1 MSNTPPLSREKIA
14 AAAIAIAD
22 AEGYASL
29 SMRRIARKLGVAT
42 MSLYYYVKTK
52 ADLIAAMDD
61 ALMAEVLLPS
71 LPKGWRA
78 ALLAIATRT
87 RDALVRHP
95 WALYSMLSAPP
106 GVNAMRHMEQCFE
119 ALTETNLTSKEKLTL
134 LAIVDDFV
142 FGYALR
148 EAVKDERIDLD
159 FAKTQLATGAF
170 PRLAEVFRKAR
181 VPTIRDR
188 FQFGLRLILDMVA
201 ENRR

>member
-1 MSNTPPLSREKIA
+1 MSKTSPLSREKIA

-22 AEGYASL
+22 AEGYASV
-29 SMRRIARKLGVAT
+29 SMRRIAQTLGVGT

-61 ALMAEVLLPS
+61 ALMAEVLMPA
-71 LPKGWRA
+71 LPKNWRA
-78 ALLAIATRT
+78 AMLAIATRT

-95 WALYSMLSAPP
+95 WVLYSMLSAPP
-106 GVNAMRHMEQCFE
+106 GVNAMRHMEQCLD
-119 ALTETNLTSKEKLTL
+119 ALAETKLTSKEKLTL

-148 EAVKDERIDLD
+148 EAATDKRIDLD

-170 PRLAEVFRKAR
+170 PRLAEVFGKAR
-181 VPTIRDR
+181 VATSPDR
-188 FQFGLRLILDMVA
+188 FQLGLRLILDMVA